1 MGKNITN
8 YVPTLTQEDTNKVV
22 LYRRCNRKMAR
33 DNCHITNIACS
44 SCPNFLPRP
53 DFLEAMRL
61 SHMIGKRK
69 LKYKKIKS
77 IAVAGKEVQ
86 K

>member
-1 MGKNITN
+1 MGKSSTDYI
-8 YVPTLTQEDTNKVV
+8 PPLTQDLTNKVV
-22 LYRRCNRKMAR
+22 LYRRCSRKNAR
-33 DNCHITNIACS
+33 DNCHDSDGACS
-44 SCPNFLPRP
+44 SCPNFLSHA
-53 DFLEAMRL
+53 DFMEAMRL

-77 IAVAGKEVQ
+77 K

>member
-1 MGKNITN
+1 MGKKITD
-8 YVPTLTQEDTNKVV
+8 YIPPLSQDLTNKVV

-44 SCPNFLPRP
+44 SCPNFLSQPS
-53 DFLEAMRL
+53 FLEAMRL

-69 LKYKKIKS
+69 LKYKKIK
-77 IAVAGKEVQ
+77 EDL
-86 K
+86 